1 MKNDNNS
8 YTDGF
13 NNIPEDLILAWLDG
27 TATMEQMQTLLSEM
41 KTNPVLRDIMQ
52 VLTED
57 TESSKHKQILN

>member
-8 YTDGF
+8 YTDSF

>member
-57 TESSKHKQILN
+57 TESSKHKQILK

>member
-1 MKNDNNS
+1 MKNDNNI

-57 TESSKHKQILN
+57 IESSKHKQILN

>member
-13 NNIPEDLILAWLDG
+13 NNISEDLILAWLDG

-52 VLTED
+52 VLIED
-57 TESSKHKQILN
+57 NESSKHKQILN